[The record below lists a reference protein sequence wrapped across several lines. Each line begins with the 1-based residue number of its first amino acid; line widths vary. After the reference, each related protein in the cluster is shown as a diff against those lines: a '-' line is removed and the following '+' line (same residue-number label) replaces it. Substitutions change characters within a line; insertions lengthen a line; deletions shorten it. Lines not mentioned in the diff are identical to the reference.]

1 MRLLAIGATLIL
13 MAGKLVP
20 FGGLETISWWLVFT
34 PMMIW
39 LGVIVSILLSMIVG
53 VMLFDSKSK
62 ISITKDEIFSFIK
75 RERN

>member
-1 MRLLAIGATLIL
+1 MRLLAVGATLIL

-20 FGGLETISWWLVFT
+20 FGGLETLSWWLVFT

-53 VMLFDSKSK
+53 WMLFSDS
-62 ISITKDEIFSFIK
+62 SFKK
-75 RERN
+75 R

>member
-1 MRLLAIGATLIL
+1 MRLLAVGATLIL

-53 VMLFDSKSK
+53 WMLFSDS
-62 ISITKDEIFSFIK
+62 SFKK
-75 RERN
+75 R